1 MTRRRRPDQAVSV
14 PLREQETTSE
24 DASDLPMPVTRPVP
38 ALIRLGRGA
47 LFAAAFAIPL
57 VLLALVLIM
66 GNRGESRQAE
76 PSPTPTALPPSPT
89 VSGAWPP
96 DVTFAA
102 HTIPAIIH
110 DELTDA
116 QPRRGYLFSGARGTS
131 WMITVEPLPGS
142 GLLPHLLFYGPAG
155 DLLASGSSLTTILPE
170 DGAYRVVVEAA
181 PSGAATGAY
190 RLSVF
195 SR

>member
-1 MTRRRRPDQAVSV
+1 MTRRRPPDWAVSV
-14 PLREQETTSE
+14 SLREQEALCGDTHNLLT
-24 DASDLPMPVTRPVP
+24 PVTRPASV
-38 ALIRLGRGA
+38 LIRLGRGA
-47 LFAAAFAIPL
+47 LFAAAFAAPL

-66 GNRGESRQAE
+66 GNKGGGRQAK
-76 PSPTPTALPPSPT
+76 SSLTPTALPPSPT

-116 QPRRGYLFSGARGTS
+116 QPRRGYLFSGGRGVS
-131 WMITVEPLPGS
+131 WMITVESLPDS
-142 GLLPHLLFYGPAG
+142 GLLPQLLFYGPAG
-155 DLLASGSSLTTILPE
+155 DLLASGSSLTAILPE

-181 PSGAATGAY
+181 PSGAARGTY
-190 RLSVF
+190 RLAVF
-195 SR
+195 PR